1 MLFFSFGK
9 YIKWI
14 KIYQIFEIPKKMK
27 IPAGCTSILYNFDLW
42 IFKENQIVS

>member
-27 IPAGCTSILYNFDLW
+27 IPASILYNFDLW